1 MFAIKSTVYIF
12 YFGWTSRSFIS
23 FLHSACCAVQLCII
37 AQHMIEHNGP
47 LFICCFWVGLLPCS
61 SRSCCG
67 HMASQIVMLEIVDC
81 CYSRSGEK
89 GRGQCLLCFTLKRL
103 WAFSNILEKEIWR
116 FLLLHIPVLSGCWCF
131 HDYCCTI
138 SEKVRREKKY
148 YLVMRMLRTFVDAI
162 GEKNCNVFFPD
173 SHILTDKMLVRPK
186 SCWNLADIL
195 WFKKLCHKAKVST
208 NRTVSDPCLKYIL
221 CLFISILLLLIFI
234 RTRFCGF
241 CCVSFVLV
249 VPVERW
255 NTSRLCSAQRKKR
268 TIWSWCLGKCHT
280 SSGHVWIM
288 ISHDFCFI
296 IFKLLFKRYL

>member
-1 MFAIKSTVYIF
+1 
-12 YFGWTSRSFIS
+12 
-23 FLHSACCAVQLCII
+23 
-37 AQHMIEHNGP
+37 
-47 LFICCFWVGLLPCS
+47 
-61 SRSCCG
+61 
-67 HMASQIVMLEIVDC
+67 
-81 CYSRSGEK
+81 
-89 GRGQCLLCFTLKRL
+89 
-103 WAFSNILEKEIWR
+103 
-116 FLLLHIPVLSGCWCF
+116 
-131 HDYCCTI
+131 
-138 SEKVRREKKY
+138 
-148 YLVMRMLRTFVDAI
+148 MRMLRTFVDAI

-241 CCVSFVLV
+241 CWVSFVLV

-296 IFKLLFKRYL
+296 IFKQFYMFKISLFFILFKCRFINSIWSRLLDPLVVVKICLRRYLSLKRPFVCFFAQIEWGLLCFSFVWFALDLRNYGHLSSSLPEFLLLLNASHIFTQGWCFFFILTFIFPLNLENITAFF